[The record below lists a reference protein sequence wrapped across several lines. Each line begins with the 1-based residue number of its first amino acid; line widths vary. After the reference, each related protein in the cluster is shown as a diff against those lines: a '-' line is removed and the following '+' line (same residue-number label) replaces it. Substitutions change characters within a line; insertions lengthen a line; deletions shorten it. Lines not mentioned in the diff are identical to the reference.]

1 MSLKYLC
8 TTFID
13 SAYSYSKI
21 KRLKSQ
27 LQRIEDS
34 SQLLECWLA
43 LVFQLLP
50 KITEVILIA
59 HRIGSR
65 SAHFNLISCS
75 SFRILFCT
83 FRGITCF
90 VFTCDGHMLFPWL
103 CLVVSWFS
111 QVFFQFFSDCNTL
124 ELVRNDDFSWIHA
137 VQLRSFY
144 AALRIGPCLSTHSVL
159 VYLVPD
165 FGFLFRL
172 PTIAQ
177 FSQCAVETSSFFSQ
191 ITKPWIRGRPYPAQN
206 CCLSSVPLL
215 YPSRIQPFCRS
226 VNRLVPIHT
235 YTSDQVASS

>member
-83 FRGITCF
+83 FRDITCF

-111 QVFFQFFSDCNTL
+111 QVFF
-124 ELVRNDDFSWIHA
+124 
-137 VQLRSFY
+137 
-144 AALRIGPCLSTHSVL
+144 SVL
-159 VYLVPD
+159 FWLQYAGVSQKW
-165 FGFLFRL
+165 RL
-172 PTIAQ
+172 QLNPCSTIAFVLRCIKNWTVSFHTLRVGL
-177 FSQCAVETSSFFSQ
+177 FSAWFWFL
-191 ITKPWIRGRPYPAQN
+191 I
-206 CCLSSVPLL
+206 
-215 YPSRIQPFCRS
+215 
-226 VNRLVPIHT
+226 
-235 YTSDQVASS
+235 